1 MWKGWEEVTE
11 QGVVGGGIVSCCEG
25 KRSPNQTHNAH
36 VRETD
41 TCPLGHS
48 YILLFTV
55 PKRAAVVLQQVS
67 LAFPNLTQDTVPHDS
82 PGLLSAILTSVIRLV
97 SLPGC

>member
-1 MWKGWEEVTE
+1 MELCH
-11 QGVVGGGIVSCCEG
+11 VVRARGA
-25 KRSPNQTHNAH
+25 HDAH

-82 PGLLSAILTSVIRLV
+82 PGLLSVILTSVIHLV